1 MENQSADM
9 ECEQKGV
16 RKVGENEEIQRKL
29 QKRGERM
36 RKTERGVGEG
46 GGRGEREREKYLSLP
61 EIPGM
66 NGSINS
72 PRGRENYWME
82 CSEYMP

>member
-1 MENQSADM
+1 
-9 ECEQKGV
+9 
-16 RKVGENEEIQRKL
+16 
-29 QKRGERM
+29 M
-36 RKTERGVGEG
+36 R
-46 GGRGEREREKYLSLP
+46 ERERRKGRRKREKYLSLP

-66 NGSINS
+66 NGSINF

>member
-1 MENQSADM
+1 MERKQQGMGKIDRAEKYREN
-9 ECEQKGV
+9 CWNEQ
-16 RKVGENEEIQRKL
+16 R
-29 QKRGERM
+29 
-36 RKTERGVGEG
+36 
-46 GGRGEREREKYLSLP
+46 ERERERESRREIKRKREKYLSLP

-72 PRGRENYWME
+72 RRVGENYWME

>member
-1 MENQSADM
+1 M
-9 ECEQKGV
+9 G
-16 RKVGENEEIQRKL
+16 
-29 QKRGERM
+29 
-36 RKTERGVGEG
+36 
-46 GGRGEREREKYLSLP
+46 EKYLSLP